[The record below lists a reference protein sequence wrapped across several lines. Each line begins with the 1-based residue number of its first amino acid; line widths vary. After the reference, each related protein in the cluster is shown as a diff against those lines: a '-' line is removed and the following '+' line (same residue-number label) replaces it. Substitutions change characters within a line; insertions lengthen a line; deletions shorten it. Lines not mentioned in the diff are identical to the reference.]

1 LAAVE
6 FKVDFK
12 VTEKGKNAPEYTLES
27 DINGKLSLAA
37 MQDFFKDSLIAIS
50 DSVLREEQGRG
61 FDKEAVR
68 LVDGKFGKSKFDVKT
83 FGTIEYVARAD
94 IGEALIDMYNEI
106 VIRSPKLT
114 GLYSISHLVLLN
126 GALVARNISEME
138 SFIAREGDFI
148 TNGDLIR
155 FVNVTPYAGML
166 EREGVTAQNRKR
178 VLGKSKDA
186 RQRAGPKVRIP
197 NGVYFQTAKK
207 FKRMFKGNFL
217 VFADFIN
224 GGGIPDSEKPSNS
237 SRQVAPLRK
246 TFHPDNKRNKGPYVY
261 PSIKVLVKA
270 EGTK

>member
-1 LAAVE
+1 MAGVSFE
-6 FKVDFK
+6 IDFK
-12 VTEKGKNAPEYTLES
+12 VTEKGKNAPEYTIES
-27 DINGKLSLAA
+27 DINGTLSLAA
-37 MQDFFKDSLIAIS
+37 LQDFFKDSLIAIS

-68 LVDGKFGKSKFDVKT
+68 IVDGKFGRSKFDVKT
-83 FGTIEYVARAD
+83 FGTIEYVARTD
-94 IGEALIDMYNEI
+94 IGDALIDMYNEL

-126 GALVARNISEME
+126 GALVARTVSEME

-166 EREGVTAQNRKR
+166 EREGITNQNRR
-178 VLGKSKDA
+178 PRLGKSKDA
-186 RQRAGPKVRIP
+186 RQRSGPQIRVP
-197 NGVYFQTAKK
+197 NGVYYQTAKK
-207 FKRMFKGNFL
+207 FKKMFKGNFL

-224 GGGIPDSEKPSNS
+224 GGSIPDSEKPTSS
-237 SRQVAPLRK
+237 SRQSPLRK
-246 TFHPDNKRNKGPYVY
+246 TFHESNKRNKGPYVY
-261 PSIKVLVKA
+261 PSIKVYVKA